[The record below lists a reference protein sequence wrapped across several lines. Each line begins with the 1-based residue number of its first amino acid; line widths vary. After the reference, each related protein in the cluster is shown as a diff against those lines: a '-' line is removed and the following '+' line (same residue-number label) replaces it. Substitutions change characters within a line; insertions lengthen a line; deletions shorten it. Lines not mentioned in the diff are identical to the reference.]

1 MSTALDA
8 LTRSLDEITKKHG
21 KGSVIVGNEV
31 ISVEKTSSGSMSLD
45 LALGG
50 GYGEGRVI
58 EIYGPES
65 AGKTL
70 LAITGAI
77 QAQKKYPEK
86 YVAIIDAEHAI
97 DLDFCRKLG
106 LNTDKVIVNQPDYGE
121 QAFDIAETLIKSGQ
135 ISYCIVDSVSAMTP
149 KAELDG
155 DMESNQMGLQARMMS
170 KGLRK
175 LTGMVNNTKAILVF
189 INQLRDKI
197 GVVYGNPETTS
208 GGNALKFYASQRIDV
223 RKAKGKSLDDDGNIA
238 NTEMNITVVKN
249 KLAPPFR
256 KAKLMNV
263 FNVGIDNAFDIL
275 NVSVDLGFV
284 KKAGSWFSYGD
295 TRLGQGVDAVC
306 VLLRDNPD
314 LLQELETQIRTHY
327 GI

>member
-1 MSTALDA
+1 MQESNFKDFFKLAFGLDCEKMKPDA
-8 LTRSLDEITKKHG
+8 PIFVGEEKVYVKSYNHKKKTNEDRLVQFAVRKKDDYIYKVFVGEQTIEVTRDHRFYVHYESLSNPIYIFVKDMETILKNEDLFLLNINGTFDKVEKISKNDFKEIILDIQ
-21 KGSVIVGNEV
+21 VQGNENYF
-31 ISVEKTSSGSMSLD
+31 SNNYLSHNSL
-45 LALGG
+45 
-50 GYGEGRVI
+50 
-58 EIYGPES
+58 
-65 AGKTL
+65 
-70 LAITGAI
+70 
-77 QAQKKYPEK
+77 
-86 YVAIIDAEHAI
+86 
-97 DLDFCRKLG
+97 
-106 LNTDKVIVNQPDYGE
+106 
-121 QAFDIAETLIKSGQ
+121 
-135 ISYCIVDSVSAMTP
+135 
-149 KAELDG
+149 
-155 DMESNQMGLQARMMS
+155 
-170 KGLRK
+170 
-175 LTGMVNNTKAILVF
+175 
-189 INQLRDKI
+189 
-197 GVVYGNPETTS
+197 YGNPEVTS

-223 RKAKGKSLDDDGNIA
+223 RKAKGKSLDDDGNIS

-284 KKAGSWFSYGD
+284 KKSGSWFSYGD

>member
-175 LTGMVNNTKAILVF
+175 VTGMVNNTKAILVF

-223 RKAKGKSLDDDGNIA
+223 RKAKGKSLDDDGNIS

-284 KKAGSWFSYGD
+284 KKSGSWFSYGD